1 MIKTIVIMA
10 AGKGT
15 RMLPLT
21 EKVPKSL
28 IKVNGKPFLQ
38 YILNNVKKAGYEK
51 IIVIGNYKIGQL
63 KEFLDKDWV
72 GVILVNQGAPK
83 GSGHAV
89 LQVKDFVDG
98 DFVVINGDSLFSPK
112 DLRKIRDVG
121 HGNYIVG
128 MKSDTPEKYGVLMTE
143 GNKLVKIVEKP
154 KEFVGDLVGV
164 GIYRFTKEIFSVLER
179 LKPSSRGEYEI
190 VDAISILTKKKAFEV
205 ISLDNY
211 WVDFG
216 RLGHIPIAEAFVKE
230 TNL

>member
-128 MKSDTPEKYGVLMTE
+128 MKSDTPEKYGVLMNE

-190 VDAISILTKKKAFEV
+190 VDAINSLTKKGLVNVRIYNGLCMDITDAEDLKAAEQ
-205 ISLDNY
+205 SLK
-211 WVDFG
+211 G
-216 RLGHIPIAEAFVKE
+216 K
-230 TNL
+230 